1 MLNNLYIE
9 NKSEFLHQLSELGF
23 TPHDIIDAAFK
34 EGMHYSDYIVQL
46 LT

>member
-1 MLNNLYIE
+1 MNSTYLE
-9 NKSEFLHQLSELGF
+9 SKSEFLQQLAELGF

-34 EGMHYSDYIVQL
+34 EGMHFSDYIVQL